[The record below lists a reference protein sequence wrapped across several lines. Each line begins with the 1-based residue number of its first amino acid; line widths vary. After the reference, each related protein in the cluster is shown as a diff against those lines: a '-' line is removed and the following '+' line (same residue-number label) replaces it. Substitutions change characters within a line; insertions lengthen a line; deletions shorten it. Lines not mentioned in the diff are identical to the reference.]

1 MCDSPSAIYLSLPA
15 LVESLAL
22 GLGLLCIIK
31 MHVRYCCIRKA
42 IKERAGRCNQVILRD
57 LALGVD
63 VRLSISYI
71 LVFACLGVEIGLG
84 IGFIT
89 QHIEMCW
96 ILL

>member
-1 MCDSPSAIYLSLPA
+1 MYDSPSAIYLSLPA

-31 MHVRYCCIRKA
+31 MHVRYCCKRKA
-42 IKERAGRCNQVILRD
+42 IKERAGRCNQDVLGD

-63 VRLSISYI
+63 VQLSISNI
-71 LVFACLGVEIGLG
+71 LVFACLGGEIGLG

-89 QHIEMCW
+89 QHKETCW
-96 ILL
+96 IML